1 MTDLLQLAIVN
12 AQALAPEDQDRIAS
26 AILHGYA
33 LPVIEA

>member
-1 MTDLLQLAIVN
+1 MTDLLQIAIAN

-26 AILHGYA
+26 AILNGYL